1 MFAESEYARIH
12 NRRTFL
18 TRSTT
23 GLGLAALATLLG
35 GEAGAAVPTPAGGS
49 LKLLHHTPRAKR
61 VIYLFQWG
69 HRPTWISSIRNRI
82 CERSREPNCR
92 KAFGMGSGSPG

>member
-23 GLGLAALATLLG
+23 GLGMAALATLLG
-35 GEAGAAVPTPAGGS
+35 SEAGAAVPAPAGGS
-49 LKLLHHTPRAKR
+49 
-61 VIYLFQWG
+61 
-69 HRPTWISSIRNRI
+69 
-82 CERSREPNCR
+82 
-92 KAFGMGSGSPG
+92 